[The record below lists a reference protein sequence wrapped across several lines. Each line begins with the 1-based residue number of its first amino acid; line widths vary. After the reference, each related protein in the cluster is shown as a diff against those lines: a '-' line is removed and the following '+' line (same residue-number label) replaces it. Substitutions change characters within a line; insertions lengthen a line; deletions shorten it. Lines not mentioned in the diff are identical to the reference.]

1 MPRKRDST
9 NTKQRLLQ
17 AVFRVSHREG
27 FRSADLSAILTRAGV
42 TKGAL
47 YHHFGGKAELGHEM
61 VEQVLRDWILDRW
74 LHSVEKAADPV
85 DALIDLARKSE
96 QEVTPERLALG
107 CPLNNLSQEM
117 SSIDEGFRQR
127 LSSIYEAWR
136 DGLRVLLERGQRNGT
151 VREDVDALSAATFIV
166 ASWEGSIG
174 LAKCELS
181 TDVLSACRLGIE
193 RYLETLRP
201 GLPTSRV

>member
-1 MPRKRDST
+1 MPRRRDPT

-27 FRSADLSAILTRAGV
+27 FRSADLTRILTRAGV
-42 TKGAL
+42 TRGAL
-47 YHHFGGKAELGHEM
+47 YHHFGGKTELGHEM
-61 VEQVLRDWILDRW
+61 VEEVLRDWILGRW
-74 LHSVEKAADPV
+74 LHSIEQASDPI
-85 DALIDLARKSE
+85 DALIELARRSE
-96 QEVTPERLALG
+96 QEVTPERLELG

-117 SSIDEGFRQR
+117 SAIDEGFRQR
-127 LSSIYEAWR
+127 LSSIYQEWR
-136 DGLRVLLERGQRNGT
+136 DGLRRLLERGQRNGT
-151 VREDVDALSAATFIV
+151 VREDVDALTAATFIV

-174 LAKCELS
+174 LAKCEQS

-201 GLPTSRV
+201 LKAPAVP

>member
-1 MPRKRDST
+1 MPGRRDPT
-9 NTKQRLLQ
+9 TTKQRLLQ

-27 FRSADLSAILTRAGV
+27 FRSADLKAILARAGV

-61 VEQVLRDWILDRW
+61 VDQVLRDWILGRW
-74 LHSVEKAADPV
+74 LYPIEKASDPIG
-85 DALIDLARKSE
+85 ALIELARRSD

-117 SSIDEGFRQR
+117 SAIDEGFRQR
-127 LSSIYEAWR
+127 LSSIYQEWR

-151 VREDVDALSAATFIV
+151 VREGVDAASAATFIV

-174 LAKCELS
+174 LAKCERS
-181 TDVLSACRLGIE
+181 KDVLSACRLGIE
-193 RYLETLRP
+193 HYLETLRP
-201 GLPTSRV
+201 DPPPS

>member
-1 MPRKRDST
+1 MPRRRDPT

-27 FRSADLSAILTRAGV
+27 FRSADLAAILIRAGV

-47 YHHFGGKAELGHEM
+47 YHHFEGKTELGHEL
-61 VEQVLRDWILDRW
+61 VDQVHRDWILDRW
-74 LHSVEKAADPV
+74 LHSVDKASNPL
-85 DALIDLARKSE
+85 DALIDLARRAE
-96 QEVTPERLALG
+96 QEVTQERLALG

-117 SSIDEGFRQR
+117 SSVDEGFRQR
-127 LSSIYEAWR
+127 LAAIYHEWR
-136 DGLRVLLERGQRNGT
+136 DGLRKLLERGQRNGT
-151 VREDVDALSAATFIV
+151 VRPDVDPLTAATFIV

-201 GLPTSRV
+201 PTPPSG

>member
-1 MPRKRDST
+1 MPGRRDPT
-9 NTKQRLLQ
+9 TTKQRLLQ

-27 FRSADLSAILTRAGV
+27 FRSADLKAILARAGV

-61 VEQVLRDWILDRW
+61 VDQVLRDWILGRW
-74 LHSVEKAADPV
+74 LYPIEKASDPIG
-85 DALIDLARKSE
+85 ALIELARRSD

-117 SSIDEGFRQR
+117 SAIDEGFRQR
-127 LSSIYEAWR
+127 LSSIYQEWR

-151 VREDVDALSAATFIV
+151 VREGVDAASAATFIV

-174 LAKCELS
+174 LAQCERS
-181 TDVLSACRLGIE
+181 KDVLSACRLGIE

-201 GLPTSRV
+201 THPTTS

>member
-1 MPRKRDST
+1 MPRRRDST
-9 NTKQRLLQ
+9 TTKQRLLQ

-27 FRSADLSAILTRAGV
+27 FRSADLQAILARAGV

-47 YHHFGGKAELGHEM
+47 YHHFRGKTDLGYEM
-61 VEQVLRDWILDRW
+61 IDQVLRDWILDRW
-74 LHSVEKAADPV
+74 LHSVQKASDPI
-85 DALIDLARKSE
+85 DALIELARKAE
-96 QEVTPERLALG
+96 QEVTPERLAVG

-117 SSIDEGFRQR
+117 SAVDEGFRLR
-127 LSSIYEAWR
+127 LSSIYSDWR
-136 DGLRVLLERGQRNGT
+136 DGLKVLLESGQQRGT

-174 LAKCELS
+174 LAKCERS
-181 TDVLSACRLGIE
+181 TDVLSACRQGLE

-201 GLPTSRV
+201 L

>member
-1 MPRKRDST
+1 MPRRRDST

-17 AVFRVSHREG
+17 AVFRVSHRKG
-27 FRSADLSAILTRAGV
+27 FRSADLKAILTRAGV

-47 YHHFGGKAELGHEM
+47 YHHFGGKTELGHEM
-61 VEQVLRDWILDRW
+61 VDQILRDWILDRW
-74 LHSVEKAADPV
+74 LHSVEKASDPI
-85 DALIDLARKSE
+85 DALIDLARTAE

-117 SSIDEGFRQR
+117 STIDEGFRLR
-127 LSSIYEAWR
+127 LSSIYSDWR
-136 DGLRVLLERGQRNGT
+136 GGLKVLLERGQRNGT
-151 VREDVDALSAATFIV
+151 VREDVDTLAAATFIV

-174 LAKCELS
+174 LAKCERS
-181 TDVLSACRLGIE
+181 TDVLSACRLGLE

-201 GLPTSRV
+201 PAP

>member
-1 MPRKRDST
+1 MATRRDPAT
-9 NTKQRLLQ
+9 TKQRLLQ

-27 FRSADLSAILTRAGV
+27 FRSADLAAILTRAGV

-61 VEQVLRDWILDRW
+61 VDQVVRDWILDRW
-74 LHSVEKAADPV
+74 LHSVEKAADPI

-117 SSIDEGFRQR
+117 SAIDEGFRQR
-127 LSSIYEAWR
+127 LSAIYQEWR
-136 DGLRVLLERGQRNGT
+136 DGLQVLLERGQRNGT

-201 GLPTSRV
+201 NNPSTR

>member
-1 MPRKRDST
+1 MPRRRDPAT
-9 NTKQRLLQ
+9 TKQRLLQ

-27 FRSADLSAILTRAGV
+27 FRSADLAAILTRAGV

-74 LHSVEKAADPV
+74 LHSVEKAADPI

-117 SSIDEGFRQR
+117 SAIDEGFRQR
-127 LSSIYEAWR
+127 LSSIYQEWR

-201 GLPTSRV
+201 TNPSTR

>member
-1 MPRKRDST
+1 MPKKRDST

-27 FRSADLSAILTRAGV
+27 FRSADLATILTRAGV

-47 YHHFGGKAELGHEM
+47 YHHFGGKTELGHEM
-61 VEQVLRDWILDRW
+61 IDQVLRDWILDRW
-74 LHSVEKAADPV
+74 LHSVEKAADPI

-117 SSIDEGFRQR
+117 SAIDEGFRQR
-127 LSSIYEAWR
+127 LSSIYQEWS
-136 DGLRVLLERGQRNGT
+136 DGLRVLLERGQRHGT
-151 VREDVDALSAATFIV
+151 VREDVDVLSAATFIV

-201 GLPTSRV
+201 NNPSTR

>member
-1 MPRKRDST
+1 MPRRRDPA

-27 FRSADLSAILTRAGV
+27 FRSADLAAILSRAGV

-61 VEQVLRDWILDRW
+61 VDQVLRDWILGRW
-74 LHSVEKAADPV
+74 LHPIEKASDPI
-85 DALIDLARKSE
+85 DALIELARRSE

-117 SSIDEGFRQR
+117 SAIDEGFRQR
-127 LSSIYEAWR
+127 LSSIYQAWR

-151 VREDVDALSAATFIV
+151 VREDVDALTAATFIV

-174 LAKCELS
+174 LAKCERS
-181 TDVLSACRLGIE
+181 KDVLSACRLGIE

-201 GLPTSRV
+201 GLPSSRV

>member
-1 MPRKRDST
+1 MPRRRDPAT
-9 NTKQRLLQ
+9 TKQRLLQ

-27 FRSADLSAILTRAGV
+27 FRSADLAAILTRAGV

-74 LHSVEKAADPV
+74 FHSVEKAADPI

-117 SSIDEGFRQR
+117 SAIDEGFRQR
-127 LSSIYEAWR
+127 LSSIYQEWR
-136 DGLRVLLERGQRNGT
+136 EGLRVLLERGQRNGT

-201 GLPTSRV
+201 GQPTSRA